1 MGEEINRIL
10 SWSIAMIMLIG
21 IAYIFKGI
29 GKIKQTE
36 DSNDNNNQIKKS
48 QYKYY
53 AKSYVMTSRE
63 NECFKTLNEIF
74 SSKWFVV
81 PQVHLSALLDYRVK
95 GQNWNAAFR
104 HINGKSV
111 DFVLIGK
118 ESYKVICVI
127 ELDDS
132 THSKPNR
139 IERDVEI
146 ERMFKEARIPLA
158 RISKFESMTKSEIAK
173 VVTYAISGNFTES

>member
-1 MGEEINRIL
+1 MGEGVNHIL
-10 SWSIAMIMLIG
+10 SWSIVIIMLIG

-29 GKIKQTE
+29 GKIKLVS
-36 DSNDNNNQIKKS
+36 DSDENNDQIKKA
-48 QYKYY
+48 QYRYY
-53 AKSYVMTSRE
+53 AKPYVMTSRE
-63 NECFKTLNEIF
+63 NECFKILNEIF

-81 PQVHLSALLDYRVK
+81 PQVHLSALLDYKVK

-132 THSKPNR
+132 THSKPDR
-139 IERDVEI
+139 IERDAEI

-158 RISKFESMTKSEIAK
+158 RIGRFESMTKSEIAK
-173 VVTYAISGNFTES
+173 VITGAINGNSIRS

>member
-1 MGEEINRIL
+1 MGEGINSAL
-10 SWSIAMIMLIG
+10 SWSIAMIVLIG
-21 IAYIFKGI
+21 IVYIFKGV
-29 GKIKQTE
+29 GKIKQAE
-36 DSNDNNNQIKKS
+36 DSNENNNQIKKS

-63 NECFKTLNEIF
+63 NECFKILNEIF

-118 ESYKVICVI
+118 ESYKVICAI

-132 THSKPNR
+132 THSRSDR
-139 IERDVEI
+139 IERDAEI

-158 RISKFESMTKSEIAK
+158 RISKFESMTNQK
-173 VVTYAISGNFTES
+173 

>member
-1 MGEEINRIL
+1 MGEGVDYIL
-10 SWSIAMIMLIG
+10 SWSMAIIMFIG

-29 GKIKQTE
+29 GKIKQAE
-36 DSNDNNNQIKKS
+36 GSNKNNSQIKKS

-53 AKSYVMTSRE
+53 AKPYVMTSRE
-63 NECFKTLNEIF
+63 NECFKILNEIF

-132 THSKPNR
+132 THSRPHR

-158 RISKFESMTKSEIAK
+158 RISKFESMTKPEIAK
-173 VVTYAISGNFTES
+173 VVTDAINENSIRS

>member
-1 MGEEINRIL
+1 MGEGINYIV
-10 SWSIAMIMLIG
+10 SWSMAIIMFIG
-21 IAYIFKGI
+21 IAYIFKGV
-29 GKIKQTE
+29 GKIKQAE
-36 DSNDNNNQIKKS
+36 DSNENNNQIKKS

-63 NECFKTLNEIF
+63 NECFKILNEIF

-118 ESYKVICVI
+118 ESYRVICAI

-132 THSKPNR
+132 THNKPER
-139 IERDVEI
+139 KERDVEI
-146 ERMFKEARIPLA
+146 ERIFNQAKIPLA
-158 RISKFESMTKSEIAK
+158 RISKFEAMTKAELAK
-173 VVTYAISGNFTES
+173 VITDVINVK

>member
-1 MGEEINRIL
+1 MGEGINYIV
-10 SWSIAMIMLIG
+10 SWSIVIVMFIW

-29 GKIKQTE
+29 GKIKQAE
-36 DSNDNNNQIKKS
+36 DSNENNSQIKKS

-63 NECFKTLNEIF
+63 NECFKILNEIF

-118 ESYKVICVI
+118 ESYKVICAI

-132 THSKPNR
+132 THSKPDR

-146 ERMFKEARIPLA
+146 ERMFKEAGIPLA
-158 RISKFESMTKSEIAK
+158 RISKFESMTKPELAK
-173 VVTYAISGNFTES
+173 AITDVINVK

>member
-1 MGEEINRIL
+1 MGEGINYIV
-10 SWSIAMIMLIG
+10 SWSIVICIFIG

-29 GKIKQTE
+29 GKIKQAE
-36 DSNDNNNQIKKS
+36 DSNENNSQIKKS

-63 NECFKTLNEIF
+63 NECFKILNEIF

-132 THSKPNR
+132 THSRSDR
-139 IERDVEI
+139 IERDAEI
-146 ERMFKEARIPLA
+146 ERMFKESRIPLA
-158 RISKFESMTKSEIAK
+158 RIGRFESMTKSEIAK
-173 VVTYAISGNFTES
+173 VITDAINANSIRS

>member
-1 MGEEINRIL
+1 MGEGINYIV
-10 SWSIAMIMLIG
+10 SWSISMIILIG
-21 IAYIFKGI
+21 MVYIFKGI
-29 GKIKQTE
+29 GKIKQAE
-36 DSNDNNNQIKKS
+36 DSNENNSQIKKS

-63 NECFKTLNEIF
+63 NECFKILNEIF

-118 ESYKVICVI
+118 ESYRVICAI

-132 THSKPNR
+132 THNKPER
-139 IERDVEI
+139 KERDVEI
-146 ERMFKEARIPLA
+146 ERIFNQAKIPLA
-158 RISKFESMTKSEIAK
+158 RISKFEAMTKAELAK
-173 VVTYAISGNFTES
+173 VITDVINVK

>member
-1 MGEEINRIL
+1 MREGVNHIL
-10 SWSIAMIMLIG
+10 SWSMAMIMFIG
-21 IAYIFKGI
+21 VAYIFKGI

-36 DSNDNNNQIKKS
+36 DTNDNNDQTKKS

-53 AKSYVMTSRE
+53 AKPYVMTSRE

-118 ESYKVICVI
+118 ESYKVICAI

-132 THSKPNR
+132 THSR
-139 IERDVEI
+139 SDRMERDVEI

-158 RISKFESMTKSEIAK
+158 RIGRFESMTKSEIAK
-173 VVTYAISGNFTES
+173 VITDTINANSIRS

>member
-1 MGEEINRIL
+1 MGEGINYIV
-10 SWSIAMIMLIG
+10 SWSMAIIMFIG
-21 IAYIFKGI
+21 IAYFFKGI
-29 GKIKQTE
+29 GKIRQTE
-36 DSNDNNNQIKKS
+36 DSNGNNSQIKKS

-132 THSKPNR
+132 THSKPDR
-139 IERDVEI
+139 IERDAEI

-173 VVTYAISGNFTES
+173 VVTDAINGKFVQG

>member
-1 MGEEINRIL
+1 MGEGINSAL
-10 SWSIAMIMLIG
+10 SWSIAMIVLIG
-21 IAYIFKGI
+21 IVYIFKGV
-29 GKIKQTE
+29 GKIKQAE
-36 DSNDNNNQIKKS
+36 DSSENNNQIKKS

-63 NECFKTLNEIF
+63 NECFKILNEIF

-118 ESYKVICVI
+118 ESYRVICAI

-132 THSKPNR
+132 THNKPER
-139 IERDVEI
+139 KERDVEI
-146 ERMFKEARIPLA
+146 ERIFNQAKIPLA
-158 RISKFESMTKSEIAK
+158 RISKFEAMTKAELAK
-173 VVTYAISGNFTES
+173 VITDVINVK

>member
-1 MGEEINRIL
+1 MGEGINYIV
-10 SWSIAMIMLIG
+10 SWSIAIIMFIG

-173 VVTYAISGNFTES
+173 VVTDAISGNFTES

>member
-1 MGEEINRIL
+1 MGEGINSAL
-10 SWSIAMIMLIG
+10 SWSIAMIVLIG
-21 IAYIFKGI
+21 IVYIFKGVD
-29 GKIKQTE
+29 KIKQAE
-36 DSNDNNNQIKKS
+36 DSNENNNQIKKS

-63 NECFKTLNEIF
+63 NECFKILNEVF
-74 SSKWFVV
+74 SSKWFVI

-118 ESYKVICVI
+118 ESFKVICAI

-132 THSKPNR
+132 THNKPER
-139 IERDVEI
+139 KERDVEI
-146 ERMFKEARIPLA
+146 ERIFNQARIPLA
-158 RISKFESMTKSEIAK
+158 RISKFESMTKPELAK
-173 VVTYAISGNFTES
+173 AITDVINVK

>member
-10 SWSIAMIMLIG
+10 SWSISMIILIG
-21 IAYIFKGI
+21 MVYIFKGI
-29 GKIKQTE
+29 GKIKQAE
-36 DSNDNNNQIKKS
+36 DSNENNSQIEKS

-63 NECFKTLNEIF
+63 NECFKILNEIF

-118 ESYKVICVI
+118 ESYKVICAI

-132 THSKPNR
+132 THNKPER
-139 IERDVEI
+139 KERDVEI
-146 ERMFKEARIPLA
+146 ERIFNQARIPLA
-158 RISKFESMTKSEIAK
+158 RISKFESMTKPELAK
-173 VVTYAISGNFTES
+173 VITDVINIK

>member
-1 MGEEINRIL
+1 M
-10 SWSIAMIMLIG
+10 AVIMLIG

-29 GKIKQTE
+29 GKIKQAE
-36 DSNDNNNQIKKS
+36 DSNENNNRIKKS

-53 AKSYVMTSRE
+53 AKPYVMTSRE
-63 NECFKTLNEIF
+63 NKCFKILNEIF

-132 THSKPNR
+132 THSKPDR

-146 ERMFKEARIPLA
+146 ERMFKEAGIPLA
-158 RISKFESMTKSEIAK
+158 RISKFESMPKSEIAK
-173 VVTYAISGNFTES
+173 VVTDAINVKSVKG

>member
-1 MGEEINRIL
+1 MGEGINSAL
-10 SWSIAMIMLIG
+10 SWSIAMIVLIG
-21 IAYIFKGI
+21 IVYIFKGV
-29 GKIKQTE
+29 GKIKQAE
-36 DSNDNNNQIKKS
+36 DSNENNNQIKKS

-63 NECFKTLNEIF
+63 NECFKILNEIF

-95 GQNWNAAFR
+95 GQNWNAAVR

-118 ESYKVICVI
+118 ESYKVICAI

-132 THSKPNR
+132 THSRSDR
-139 IERDVEI
+139 IERDAEI

-158 RISKFESMTKSEIAK
+158 RISKFESMTNQK
-173 VVTYAISGNFTES
+173 

>member
-1 MGEEINRIL
+1 MGEGINYIV
-10 SWSIAMIMLIG
+10 SWSIAIIMFIG

-36 DSNDNNNQIKKS
+36 DSNENNSQIKKA
-48 QYKYY
+48 QYRYY
-53 AKSYVMTSRE
+53 AKPYVMTSRE
-63 NECFKTLNEIF
+63 NECFKILNEIF

-132 THSKPNR
+132 THSKPDR

-146 ERMFKEARIPLA
+146 ERMFKEAKIPLA
-158 RISKFESMTKSEIAK
+158 RISKFESMTKPELAK
-173 VVTYAISGNFTES
+173 AITDVINVK

>member
-1 MGEEINRIL
+1 MGEGINYIV
-10 SWSIAMIMLIG
+10 SWSIVICIFIG

-29 GKIKQTE
+29 GKIKQAE
-36 DSNDNNNQIKKS
+36 NSNENNSQIKKS

-53 AKSYVMTSRE
+53 AKSYVMTSRD
-63 NECFKTLNEIF
+63 NECFKILNEIF

-132 THSKPNR
+132 THSRSDR
-139 IERDVEI
+139 IERDAEI
-146 ERMFKEARIPLA
+146 ERMFKESRIPLA
-158 RISKFESMTKSEIAK
+158 RICRFESMTKSEIAK
-173 VVTYAISGNFTES
+173 VITDAINANSVQS

>member
-1 MGEEINRIL
+1 MGEGVNHIL

-29 GKIKQTE
+29 GKIKQAK
-36 DSNDNNNQIKKS
+36 DSNENNSQIKKS

-63 NECFKTLNEIF
+63 NDCFKILNEIF

-132 THSKPNR
+132 THSKPDR

-146 ERMFKEARIPLA
+146 ERMFKGTRIPLA
-158 RISKFESMTKSEIAK
+158 RITRFESMTKPEIAK
-173 VVTYAISGNFTES
+173 VVTDAINAKSVQS

>member
-1 MGEEINRIL
+1 MGEGINHIV
-10 SWSIAMIMLIG
+10 SWPIAIVMFIG

-29 GKIKQTE
+29 GKIKQVE
-36 DSNDNNNQIKKS
+36 DSNENNSQIKKS

-63 NECFKTLNEIF
+63 NECFKILNEIF

-132 THSKPNR
+132 THSKPDR

-158 RISKFESMTKSEIAK
+158 RICRFESMTKSEIAK
-173 VVTYAISGNFTES
+173 VITDAINANSVQS

>member
-1 MGEEINRIL
+1 MGEGINYIV
-10 SWSIAMIMLIG
+10 SWSTAIIMFIG
-21 IAYIFKGI
+21 IAYIFKGVD
-29 GKIKQTE
+29 KIKQTE
-36 DSNDNNNQIKKS
+36 DSNENNSQIKKS

-63 NECFKTLNEIF
+63 NECFKILNEIF

-118 ESYKVICVI
+118 ESYKVICAI

-132 THSKPNR
+132 THIKPDR

-158 RISKFESMTKSEIAK
+158 RISKFESMTKPEIAK
-173 VVTYAISGNFTES
+173 VVTDTISGSSI

>member
-1 MGEEINRIL
+1 MGEGINHIV
-10 SWSIAMIMLIG
+10 SWSIAIVMFIG

-29 GKIKQTE
+29 GKIKQVE
-36 DSNDNNNQIKKS
+36 DSNENNNRIKKS

-63 NECFKTLNEIF
+63 NECFKILNEIF

-118 ESYKVICVI
+118 ESYKVICAI

-132 THSKPNR
+132 THSKPDR

-146 ERMFKEARIPLA
+146 ERMFKEAGIPLA
-158 RISKFESMTKSEIAK
+158 RISKFESMTKPEIAK
-173 VVTYAISGNFTES
+173 VVTDAINAKSVQG

>member
-1 MGEEINRIL
+1 MGEGINYIV
-10 SWSIAMIMLIG
+10 SWSIAIIMFIG

-36 DSNDNNNQIKKS
+36 DSNENNSQIKKS
-48 QYKYY
+48 QYRYY
-53 AKSYVMTSRE
+53 AKSYIMTSRE
-63 NECFKTLNEIF
+63 NECFKILNEIF

-95 GQNWNAAFR
+95 GQNWNAAFC

-132 THSKPNR
+132 THSKPDR
-139 IERDVEI
+139 IERDAEI

-158 RISKFESMTKSEIAK
+158 RISKFESMTKPEIAK
-173 VVTYAISGNFTES
+173 VVTDAINENSIRS

>member
-1 MGEEINRIL
+1 MGEGINYIV
-10 SWSIAMIMLIG
+10 SWSIAIIMFIG

-36 DSNDNNNQIKKS
+36 DSNENNSQIKKS
-48 QYKYY
+48 QYRYY

-63 NECFKTLNEIF
+63 NDCFKILNEIF

-118 ESYKVICVI
+118 ESYKVVCAI

-132 THSKPNR
+132 THSKPDR
-139 IERDVEI
+139 KERDIEI
-146 ERMFKEARIPLA
+146 ERMFKGARIPLA
-158 RISKFESMTKSEIAK
+158 RISKFESMTKPEIAK
-173 VVTYAISGNFTES
+173 VVTDAINGKFVQG

>member
-1 MGEEINRIL
+1 MGEGINIAL
-10 SWSIAMIMLIG
+10 SWSIAMIVLIG
-21 IAYIFKGI
+21 IVYIFKGV
-29 GKIKQTE
+29 GKIKQAE
-36 DSNDNNNQIKKS
+36 DSSENNNQIKKS

-63 NECFKTLNEIF
+63 NECFKILNEIF

-118 ESYKVICVI
+118 ESYRVICAI

-132 THSKPNR
+132 THNKPER
-139 IERDVEI
+139 KERDVEI
-146 ERMFKEARIPLA
+146 ERMFEEARIPLA
-158 RISKFESMTKSEIAK
+158 RIAKFESMTKPEIAK
-173 VVTYAISGNFTES
+173 VVTDAINGNSAQS

>member
-1 MGEEINRIL
+1 MGEGINYIV
-10 SWSIAMIMLIG
+10 SWSIAIIMFIG

-36 DSNDNNNQIKKS
+36 DSNENNSQIKKS
-48 QYKYY
+48 QYRYY

-63 NECFKTLNEIF
+63 NECFKIINEIF

-118 ESYKVICVI
+118 ESYKVICAI

-132 THSKPNR
+132 THSKPDR

-146 ERMFKEARIPLA
+146 ERMFKEAGIPLA
-158 RISKFESMTKSEIAK
+158 RISKFESMTKPEIAK
-173 VVTYAISGNFTES
+173 VVTDAINAKSVQG

>member
-1 MGEEINRIL
+1 MGEGINSAL
-10 SWSIAMIMLIG
+10 SWSIAMIVLIG
-21 IAYIFKGI
+21 IVYIFKGV
-29 GKIKQTE
+29 GKIKQAE
-36 DSNDNNNQIKKS
+36 DSNENNNQIKKS

-63 NECFKTLNEIF
+63 NECFKILNEVF
-74 SSKWFVV
+74 SSKWFVI

-118 ESYKVICVI
+118 ESFKVICAI

-132 THSKPNR
+132 THNR
-139 IERDVEI
+139 PERKERDVEI
-146 ERMFKEARIPLA
+146 ERIFKEASIPLA
-158 RISKFESMTKSEIAK
+158 RISKFESMTKPELAK
-173 VVTYAISGNFTES
+173 TITDAINIK

>member
-1 MGEEINRIL
+1 MGEGINHIV
-10 SWSIAMIMLIG
+10 SWSIAIVMFIG

-29 GKIKQTE
+29 GKIKQVE
-36 DSNDNNNQIKKS
+36 DSNENNSQIKKS

-63 NECFKTLNEIF
+63 NDCFKILNEIF

-118 ESYKVICVI
+118 ESYKVVCAI

-132 THSKPNR
+132 THSKPDR
-139 IERDVEI
+139 KERDIEI
-146 ERMFKEARIPLA
+146 ERMFKGARIPLA
-158 RISKFESMTKSEIAK
+158 RISKFESMTKPEIAK
-173 VVTYAISGNFTES
+173 VVTDAINENSAQS

>member
-1 MGEEINRIL
+1 MGEGVNHIL

-29 GKIKQTE
+29 GKIKQAK
-36 DSNDNNNQIKKS
+36 DSNENNSQIKKS

-53 AKSYVMTSRE
+53 AKPYVMTSRE
-63 NECFKTLNEIF
+63 NECFKILNEIF

-132 THSKPNR
+132 THSRPHR

-158 RISKFESMTKSEIAK
+158 RISKFESMTKPEIAK
-173 VVTYAISGNFTES
+173 VVTDAINENSIRS

>member
-10 SWSIAMIMLIG
+10 SWSISMIILIG
-21 IAYIFKGI
+21 MVYIFKGI
-29 GKIKQTE
+29 GKIKQAE
-36 DSNDNNNQIKKS
+36 DSNENNSQIKKS

-63 NECFKTLNEIF
+63 NECFKILNEIF

-118 ESYKVICVI
+118 ESYKVICAI

-132 THSKPNR
+132 THSRSDR

-158 RISKFESMTKSEIAK
+158 RISKFESMTKPEIAK
-173 VVTYAISGNFTES
+173 VVTDAINGNSIRS

>member
-1 MGEEINRIL
+1 MGEGINIAL
-10 SWSIAMIMLIG
+10 SWSIAMIVLIG
-21 IAYIFKGI
+21 IVYIFKGV
-29 GKIKQTE
+29 GKIKQAE
-36 DSNDNNNQIKKS
+36 DSSENNNQIKKS

-63 NECFKTLNEIF
+63 NECFKILNEIF

-118 ESYKVICVI
+118 ESFKVICAI

-132 THSKPNR
+132 THNKPER
-139 IERDVEI
+139 KERDVEI
-146 ERMFKEARIPLA
+146 ERIFNQARIPLA
-158 RISKFESMTKSEIAK
+158 RISKFESMTKPELAK
-173 VVTYAISGNFTES
+173 AITDVINVK

>member
-1 MGEEINRIL
+1 MGEGINYIV
-10 SWSIAMIMLIG
+10 SWSMAIIMFIG
-21 IAYIFKGI
+21 IAYIFKGV
-29 GKIKQTE
+29 GKIKQAE
-36 DSNDNNNQIKKS
+36 DSNENNNQIKKS

-63 NECFKTLNEIF
+63 NECFKILNEIF
-74 SSKWFVV
+74 SSKWFVM

-132 THSKPNR
+132 THSKPDR

-158 RISKFESMTKSEIAK
+158 RISKFESMTKPEIAK
-173 VVTYAISGNFTES
+173 VVTNAINVKTVQG

>member
-1 MGEEINRIL
+1 MGEGINYIV
-10 SWSIAMIMLIG
+10 SWSIVICIFIG

-29 GKIKQTE
+29 GKIKQAE
-36 DSNDNNNQIKKS
+36 DSNENNSQIKKS

-63 NECFKTLNEIF
+63 NECFKILNEIF

-127 ELDDS
+127 ELDNS
-132 THSKPNR
+132 THSRSDR
-139 IERDVEI
+139 IERDAEI
-146 ERMFKEARIPLA
+146 ERMFKESRIPLA
-158 RISKFESMTKSEIAK
+158 RIGRFESMTKSEIAK
-173 VVTYAISGNFTES
+173 VITDAINANSVQS

>member
-10 SWSIAMIMLIG
+10 SWSISMIILIG
-21 IAYIFKGI
+21 MVYIFKGI
-29 GKIKQTE
+29 GKIKQAE
-36 DSNDNNNQIKKS
+36 DSNENNSQIKKS
-48 QYKYY
+48 QYRYY
-53 AKSYVMTSRE
+53 AKSYIMTSRE
-63 NECFKTLNEIF
+63 NECFKILNEIF

-118 ESYKVICVI
+118 ESYKVICAI

-132 THSKPNR
+132 THSKPDR
-139 IERDVEI
+139 MERDVEI
-146 ERMFKEARIPLA
+146 ERMFKEAKIPLA
-158 RISKFESMTKSEIAK
+158 RIRKFESMTKPEIAK
-173 VVTYAISGNFTES
+173 VVTDAINGNSIRS